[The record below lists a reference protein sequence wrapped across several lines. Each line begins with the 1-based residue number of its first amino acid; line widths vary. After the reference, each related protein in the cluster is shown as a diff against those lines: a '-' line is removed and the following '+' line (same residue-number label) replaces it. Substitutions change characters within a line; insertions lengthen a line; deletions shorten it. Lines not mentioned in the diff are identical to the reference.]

1 MRYHS
6 FELTVSEGVARLIWN
21 QPDTGNTMDE
31 HFCREFALVA
41 NELTT
46 LDGLRLVVI
55 SARGKYFSLGGDIK
69 TFSNNLDRLP
79 DNILSSVTGLHI
91 GISRLMRL
99 NVPVIASVHGVAMGG
114 AVAVLANCDLVVSA
128 RSVKYGAAY
137 HHVAFPC
144 DLGATTGLA
153 GRMGVSRA
161 KRFLLLGEVLD
172 ADQAHAAGLVDEVVA
187 DDQLAAVTEQ
197 YIKRLANG
205 PTVAFGMVRKLMAS
219 AFCQPFDAQLE
230 DEAQALVLAAGS
242 DDAREGVTAFMQRR
256 APVFKALTSMP
267 TLRTFI

>member
-1 MRYHS
+1 MGYHS
-6 FELTVSEGVARLIWN
+6 FELTVTAGVARLVWN

-31 HFCREFALVA
+31 SFCREFGLVA

-46 LDGLRLVVI
+46 IKDLRLVVI
-55 SARGKYFSLGGDIK
+55 TARGKYFSLGGDIK
-69 TFSNNLDRLP
+69 TFSKNLANLP
-79 DNILSSVTGLHI
+79 NNILSSVTGLHI

-99 NVPVIASVHGVAMGG
+99 DVPVIASVHGVAMGG
-114 AVAVLANCDLVVSA
+114 AVAVLANCDLVLSG

-153 GRMGVSRA
+153 SRMGVSRA
-161 KRFLLLGEVLD
+161 KRFLMLGEVLD
-172 ADQAHAAGLVDEVVA
+172 ADQAFAAGLVDEVVE
-187 DDQLAAVTEQ
+187 DDQLATVTED
-197 YIKRLANG
+197 YINKLANG

-230 DEAQALVLAAGS
+230 DEAQALVRAAAS
-242 DDAREGVTAFMQRR
+242 EDAREGVEAFIQRR
-256 APVFKALTSMP
+256 APVFKG
-267 TLRTFI
+267 R